1 MTYPKSD
8 HCDGS
13 HFFNTDPNA
22 REVHGLASVMKWR
35 MTSKAKPWVRDMDP
49 PPPAAVAQPVPP
61 GGVRVTM
68 VNHATLLVQ
77 LHGFTYLTDPVY
89 AERASPISFAGPQR
103 YRAPG
108 IAMVDL
114 PHIDAVL
121 VSHNHYDHLDL
132 ATLKALWQRD
142 KPQMIVPLGTA
153 DLLRGADIQNVSEL
167 DWWQSTTAGVG
178 VTVTLTEAQHWSAR
192 GVFDRNVALWGG
204 YVVTLAGVQVYFAGD
219 TGYGK
224 HFQRIRER
232 VGRIDLALLPIGA
245 YEPRWFMKTNHM
257 NPDDAVRA
265 HIDLQVQQSVAVH
278 FGTFQL
284 TDEGIDDPPREL
296 GLALTVRGVEPGRF
310 VAPANGQSIIFG
322 F

>member
-22 REVHGLASVMKWR
+22 REVHGLAAVLKWR
-35 MTSKAKPWVRDMDP
+35 MTSKAKPWVRNMA
-49 PPPAAVAQPVPP
+49 PAASAAVGQEVPP
-61 GGVRVTM
+61 GRVRVTM

-89 AERASPISFAGPQR
+89 AERASPVSFAGPQR

-108 IAMVDL
+108 IAMADL
-114 PHIDAVL
+114 PHIDAVV

-132 ATLKALWQRD
+132 ASLRVLWQRD
-142 KPQMIVPLGTA
+142 KPRIIVPLGTA
-153 DLLRGADIQNVSEL
+153 ALLKGAGIPEASEL
-167 DWWQSTTAGVG
+167 DWWQSMAVGPGVK
-178 VTVTLTEAQHWSAR
+178 VTLTEAQHWSAR
-192 GVFDRNVALWGG
+192 GIFDRNGALWGG
-204 YVVTLAGVQVYFAGD
+204 YLVSVADLQVYFAGD
-219 TGYGK
+219 TGYGT

-232 VGRIDLALLPIGA
+232 LGRIDVALLPIGA
-245 YEPRWFMKTNHM
+245 YEPRWFMQTHHM

-265 HIDLQVQQSVAVH
+265 HLDLQAQQSIAIH

-296 GLALTVRGVEPGRF
+296 AVALAARGVKPERF
-310 VAPANGQSIIFG
+310 VVPANGQSITFG
-322 F
+322 D